1 MIIEQIVNVPPSHR
15 LVIDV
20 PHEVPA
26 GSVVLTFTPK
36 EVAGQEWKKVRVFGY
51 AKGKGEYWMA
61 EDFDAPLEDFKDYM

>member
-1 MIIEQIVNVPPSHR
+1 MSIEQIVDVPSSHR

-26 GSVVLTFTPK
+26 GPVVLTFMPK
-36 EVAGQEWKKVRVFGY
+36 EETEQKRKKARVFGY

-61 EDFDAPLEDFKDYM
+61 EDFDAPLDDFKDYI

>member
-26 GSVVLTFTPK
+26 GSVILTFTPK
-36 EVAGQEWKKVRVFGY
+36 ETAGQEREKARVFGC
-51 AKGKGEYWMA
+51 ARGKGEYWMA
-61 EDFDAPLEDFKDYM
+61 EDFDAPLDDFKDYM